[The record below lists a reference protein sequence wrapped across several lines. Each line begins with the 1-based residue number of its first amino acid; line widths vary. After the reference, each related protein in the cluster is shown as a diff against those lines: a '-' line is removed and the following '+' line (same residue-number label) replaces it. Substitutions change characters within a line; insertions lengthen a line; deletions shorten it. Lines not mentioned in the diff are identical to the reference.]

1 MPPRLSPLQK
11 QMLCFVL
18 GPLACFLIK
27 DLPPAAGM
35 APEGMACL
43 AGCVWLMSWWV
54 TEVFSMPVTSIMSI
68 PIFGLLGVLPPAK
81 VFAALGTPPMMLVFG
96 ATVRERA
103 SWH

>member
-1 MPPRLSPLQK
+1 MASFARKSMKMNKADVYKRQREVLLMPPRLSPLQK

-43 AGCVWLMSWWV
+43 AGCVWLMIWWV
-54 TEVFSMPVTSIMSI
+54 TEVFSMPVTRC
-68 PIFGLLGVLPPAK
+68 V
-81 VFAALGTPPMMLVFG
+81 
-96 ATVRERA
+96 
-103 SWH
+103 